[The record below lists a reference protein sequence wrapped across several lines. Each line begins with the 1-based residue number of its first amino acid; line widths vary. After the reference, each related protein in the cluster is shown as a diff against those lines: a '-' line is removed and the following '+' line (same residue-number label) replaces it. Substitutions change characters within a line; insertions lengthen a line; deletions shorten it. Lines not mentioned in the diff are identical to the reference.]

1 MKNFKSIFFIIILLP
16 LTIMSCGDNSKVSQ
30 EMKNLETSVNECISE
45 INELN
50 GDIKVCEKV
59 GDEVKQFIAI
69 KKRNNQLNDKCVEIA
84 IDLQAST
91 AVYGA
96 EILMLK
102 ITKIPGK
109 GKMQLEKVYE
119 RLNQLKETCD

>member
-50 GDIKVCEKV
+50 GDIKVKECLLK
-59 GDEVKQFIAI
+59 DI
-69 KKRNNQLNDKCVEIA
+69 KILDKERKIGPVISKRIYNYLFC
-84 IDLQAST
+84 
-91 AVYGA
+91 
-96 EILMLK
+96 
-102 ITKIPGK
+102 
-109 GKMQLEKVYE
+109 
-119 RLNQLKETCD
+119 